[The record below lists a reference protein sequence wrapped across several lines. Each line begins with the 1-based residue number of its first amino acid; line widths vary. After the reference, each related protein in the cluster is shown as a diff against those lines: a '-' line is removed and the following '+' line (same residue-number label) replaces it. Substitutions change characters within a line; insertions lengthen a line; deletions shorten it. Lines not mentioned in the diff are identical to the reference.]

1 MRSVSIREQ
10 GRREVKS
17 SSVSCIMLWKRDIVV
32 PGRGRGPENWRNAF
46 EEYRRRGEKEGSRA
60 CEWKRNILFL
70 YLLVSRGSR
79 IFEERNVRY
88 MCKLP
93 FLNIKYMIV

>member
-46 EEYRRRGEKEGSRA
+46 EEYRRRGEKGDLARVNGKEIYFSST
-60 CEWKRNILFL
+60 
-70 YLLVSRGSR
+70 YL
-79 IFEERNVRY
+79 
-88 MCKLP
+88 
-93 FLNIKYMIV
+93 